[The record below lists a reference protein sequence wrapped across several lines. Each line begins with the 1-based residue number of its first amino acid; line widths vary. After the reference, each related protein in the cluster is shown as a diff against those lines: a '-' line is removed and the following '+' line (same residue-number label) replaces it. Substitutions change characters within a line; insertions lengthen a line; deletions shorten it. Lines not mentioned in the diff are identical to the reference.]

1 MSSGINVEE
10 LHDNEVK
17 ILLTLKGLK
26 KASAEEIARITGLTR
41 DAVERASDW
50 ATTKGLLSV
59 EEKGLE
65 TLVLSEEG
73 RKYAEQGLPE
83 RRLLNQIGKEGVIVS
98 ELKVLAGL
106 LDSDIA
112 LNWALR
118 NGWMRIEQ
126 GKLSLTA
133 AGEAALGKEN
143 LDEKILRS
151 LRETPSATLPKE
163 WSERVEILLRRGLI
177 RKVRRSEKTMFLTPL
192 GETVLPI
199 LESREAEAVVTQLT
213 PDLLR
218 SGRWR
223 GAKFQRYDVTLPVPS
238 IHPGK
243 RHFVQQVID
252 YIRSIWLDLGFK
264 EMKGPILDTC
274 FWVFD
279 ALYQPQDHPAR
290 DLADT
295 FYMKV
300 PKEGRLPDSEIV
312 EAVKATHENGWT
324 TGSTGWRYSWDPAV
338 AERCCLRTHTTSL
351 SARNLAKL
359 RDAELPAKFFS
370 VGRVFR
376 NETIDWK
383 HLAEF
388 HHTDGIVVGEGVTFR
403 HLLGYL
409 KNYLDKMGVEKARFR
424 PSYFPYTEM
433 SCEAE
438 IWNPEKGEWMELFGA
453 GMFRP
458 EVVKPLLGRDI
469 PVLAWGPG
477 FERIVMSQYNIKN
490 MRDLYFNDLGQIREA
505 KLWVR

>member
-1 MSSGINVEE
+1 MPGSINVDE
-10 LHDNEVK
+10 LHENEVK
-17 ILLTLKGLK
+17 TLLALKDHER
-26 KASAEEIARITGLTR
+26 ASVEEISRITGLTR
-41 DAVERASDW
+41 DAIERASDW

-59 EEKGLE
+59 EEKVSE
-65 TLVLSEEG
+65 TLMLSEEG
-73 RKYAEQGLPE
+73 KEYAEQDLPE
-83 RRLLNQIGKEGVIVS
+83 RRLLNLIGENGVPVTDLKEALPHS
-98 ELKVLAGL
+98 E
-106 LDSDIA
+106 IA
-112 LNWALR
+112 LNWALK
-118 NGWMRIEQ
+118 NGWVRIER
-126 GKLSLTA
+126 GTIFLTEV
-133 AGEAALGKEN
+133 GEAALGTEN

-151 LRETPSATLPKE
+151 LREAPPTTLPEE
-163 WSERVEILLRRGLI
+163 WSERVEALLRRGLI
-177 RKVRRSEKTMFLTPL
+177 RRIRRSEKVISLTAT
-192 GETVLPI
+192 GETILPL
-199 LESREAEAVVTQLT
+199 LESRGAAGLVTQLT

-218 SGRWR
+218 SGQWR
-223 GAKFQRYDVTLPVPS
+223 EAKFQRYDVTLPVPS
-238 IHPGK
+238 IYPGK

-252 YIRSIWLDLGFK
+252 YIRRIWLDLGFK

-290 DLADT
+290 ELADT

-300 PKEGRLPDSEIV
+300 PREGGLPDAEIV

-338 AERCCLRTHTTSL
+338 ARRCCLRTHTTSL
-351 SARNLAKL
+351 SARILAEL
-359 RDAELPAKFFS
+359 RNAELPAKFFS

-438 IWNPEKGEWMELFGA
+438 IWNSEKGEWMELFGA

-458 EVVKPLLGRDI
+458 EVVKPLLGRDV

-477 FERIVMSQYNIKN
+477 FERIVMSQYSIKN

-505 KLWVR
+505 KLWMR